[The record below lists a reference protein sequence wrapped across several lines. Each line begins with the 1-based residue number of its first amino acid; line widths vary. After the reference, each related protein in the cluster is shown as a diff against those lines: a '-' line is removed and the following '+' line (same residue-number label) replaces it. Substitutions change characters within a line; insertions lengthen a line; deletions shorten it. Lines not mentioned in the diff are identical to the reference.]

1 MKALLVLEDK
11 EKLSLL
17 NKKLTE
23 TGYDTICYQWLLKA
37 LDNIEEIAPHLIF
50 ISAIDYPRHW
60 KTFVQHVRTHFSAED
75 TAIFL
80 ISPSLNQDEVEK
92 SKILGIK
99 YIISD
104 IETDFENVIQSLKS
118 NNDEKITLETNEFIN
133 QEKEPKQEFKEESQT
148 EKKLEIEVVENI
160 TEKSEE
166 NFKIQKSLDSDT
178 SPLEEKIPLTEEK
191 TKIIKENREQK
202 KIVTSCDFLVVNPST
217 NRIISGK
224 VKKYKYPTIIF
235 LPKNQEEITS
245 LRFGQ
250 IFETS
255 ILKQVVN
262 NQELSS
268 SHRCQI
274 RGFTEDSIEFCLL
287 R

>member
-60 KTFVQHVRTHFSAED
+60 KTFVQHVRTHFSEED

-80 ISPSLNQDEVEK
+80 ISPSLNKDEVEK

-133 QEKEPKQEFKEESQT
+133 QEKEPKQDFKEESQT

-160 TEKSEE
+160 PEKSEE

-178 SPLEEKIPLTEEK
+178 SPIEEK

-235 LPKNQEEITS
+235 LPKNLEEITS

-250 IFETS
+250 IFENS
-255 ILKQVVN
+255 ILKQIVN

>member
-60 KTFVQHVRTHFSAED
+60 KTFVQHVRTHFSEED

-80 ISPSLNQDEVEK
+80 ISPSLNKDEVEK

-133 QEKEPKQEFKEESQT
+133 QEKEPKQDFKEESQT

-178 SPLEEKIPLTEEK
+178 SPIEEK

-235 LPKNQEEITS
+235 LPKNLEEITS

-250 IFETS
+250 IFENS
-255 ILKQVVN
+255 ILKQIVN

>member
-50 ISAIDYPRHW
+50 ISAINYPRHW
-60 KTFVQHVRTHFSAED
+60 KTFVQHVRTHFSEED

-80 ISPSLNQDEVEK
+80 ISPSLNKDEVEK

-133 QEKEPKQEFKEESQT
+133 QEKEPKQDFKEESQT

-178 SPLEEKIPLTEEK
+178 SPIEEK

-235 LPKNQEEITS
+235 LPKNLEEITS

-250 IFETS
+250 IFENS
-255 ILKQVVN
+255 ILKQIVN

>member
-60 KTFVQHVRTHFSAED
+60 KTFVQHVRTHFSEED

-80 ISPSLNQDEVEK
+80 ISPSLNKDEVEK

-133 QEKEPKQEFKEESQT
+133 QEKEPKQDFKEESQT

-160 TEKSEE
+160 TEKSKE

-178 SPLEEKIPLTEEK
+178 SPIEEK

-235 LPKNQEEITS
+235 LPKNLEEITS

-250 IFETS
+250 IFENS
-255 ILKQVVN
+255 ILKQIVN